1 MKPVPRFFLRRLLS
15 VAIGPA
21 LLAAAGVAGEAR
33 WLFRGAVADTGAV
46 TLRSDWQTYAPRD
59 EIAPRR
65 TMEAGAGRAGGA
77 ALGIDAVGSPAA
89 FGGWERRVAGLAGG
103 RTYRFTAWY
112 RTERV
117 QHPRR
122 SVIARLEW
130 QDATGRAVRP
140 PDYPIDR
147 ETTAGWTRMDYVTQV
162 PDTVRGLTVRLA
174 LGFTPGSVWW
184 DDVSLVEEPSPP
196 ARVVRALTV
205 HHRPVKTGSSA
216 ESVEQFC
223 RLVEAAAASPV
234 DLVCLPEGIS
244 VVGTGRKYAEVSEA
258 VPGGPTL
265 ARLGVLAR
273 KLRSYVVA
281 GIYERSGP
289 VVYNTA
295 VLLGRRGELVGTY
308 RKTHLSREEWEAG
321 LTPGDEYPV
330 FETDFGRVGLLIC
343 WDVQFPEPA
352 RAMAARGAEILLL
365 PIWGGNELLA
375 RARAIENSVFLISAS
390 YDMRTFIVDP
400 LGTVLAEAGRAQPI
414 AVAELTL
421 DHQYRQR
428 WLGDMKTRT
437 WKERRPDLPID

>member
-1 MKPVPRFFLRRLLS
+1 MNPRSLCRLGVLT
-15 VAIGPA
+15 VA
-21 LLAAAGVAGEAR
+21 LASASFAGEVR
-33 WLFRGAVADTGAV
+33 WLFRGAASDAGAV
-46 TLRSDWQTYAPRD
+46 APGRDWQPYAPRD

-65 TMEAGAGRAGGA
+65 TKEARAGRAGGA
-77 ALGIDAVGSPAA
+77 ALLIDAAGNPAA
-89 FGGWERRVAGLAGG
+89 FGGWQQRVDGLAGG

-112 RTERV
+112 RTAQV
-117 QHPRR
+117 KFPRR

-130 QDATGRAVRP
+130 QDANGRAVRP

-162 PDTVRGLTVRLA
+162 PDNVRALTVRLA

-184 DDVSLVEEPSPP
+184 DDVALVEEPAPP

-205 HHRPVKTGSSA
+205 HHRPAKTGSPA

-223 RLVEAAAASPV
+223 QLVEAAATSRL

-244 VVGTGRKYAEVSEA
+244 VVGTGRKYADVSEA
-258 VPGGPTL
+258 VPGGPTTV
-265 ARLGVLAR
+265 RLGVLAR
-273 KLRSYVVA
+273 KLQSHIVA
-281 GIYERSGP
+281 GIYERAGP

-295 VLLGRRGELVGTY
+295 VLIGRRGELVGAY
-308 RKTHLSREEWEAG
+308 RKTHLPREEWEAG
-321 LTPGDEYPV
+321 ITPGDEYPV
-330 FETDFGRVGLLIC
+330 FDTDFGRVGLLVC

-365 PIWGGNELLA
+365 PIWGGSELLA
-375 RARAIENSVFLISAS
+375 RARAIENSVFLISSS

-400 LGTVLAEAGRAQPI
+400 LGAVLAEADRGQPV

-421 DHQYRQR
+421 DQQYRQK

-437 WKERRPDLPID
+437 WKERRPDLPLD